1 MRPYFNCHTHTMY
14 SNLRLVDSINKPADV
29 INKAIELGLS
39 GLAITDHECL
49 CAHIEVEKYMKE
61 IKKTNPDFKIAYGNE
76 IYLVDERKSGQKYYH
91 FILIAK
97 DQIGHRALRE
107 LSSRAWMNSYV
118 DRRMER
124 VPTTKA
130 ELSEI
135 VNKFK
140 GHLIA
145 TTACIGGELP
155 SAILLYSKAKMI
167 NDMNNAMIYYK
178 QINDFLTYCLDLFGD
193 DFYIECAPGSSTE
206 QITVNQMCKTISNFY
221 NIKMV
226 VGTDAHY
233 LDKNSRAVHKAYLNS
248 KEGDREVD
256 SFYEYTYLMD
266 YDEVSSLLSHT
277 FGGEVDFAHQV
288 VDNTLGIQEKIQE
301 YSLFHKQDIPSV
313 EVKDYPQYLDM
324 KKYNFSEELCDEFDT
339 KYPHL
344 MDLFCSDDIQ
354 NRYWVNQCFEALIDK
369 GIGLN
374 ETYIAELEEE
384 ARVKSI
390 ISEKLETNMFRY
402 PNTLQHYIDLIWDC
416 GSMVGAGRGSSC
428 AALNHYL
435 MGITQLDPIEW
446 ELPFFRYLNDERV
459 ELGDIDIDICPSK
472 CDLVLQ
478 KIAAERSERFNDDI
492 PDWAKKL
499 FGCTR
504 ISTFGTEG
512 TKSAILTACRG
523 YRGPGSGYTTEA
535 VPSGHEEVIE
545 IYHDGIDIDEAQY
558 MASLIPQERGFL
570 WPIHD
575 VIYGNEEKNRKPVSV
590 FVREAEKYPGLLDI
604 IVGIEGL
611 VNKRSSHAS
620 GVVLFDGDPFE
631 HSAFMKTPKGEI
643 ITQYNL
649 HDAEYMGLTKYD
661 FLVTEVQDKIVQTI
675 QFLQED
681 GEIEK
686 DLSLRE
692 IYNKYLHPS
701 VLPIKTDTK
710 MWDALGEV
718 SVINTFQ
725 FDSAEGSKAAKQLKP
740 RTILE
745 MADANGL
752 IRLMGEE
759 GQERPIDKYYRYK
772 NDISL
777 WYEEMDNFGLTKEEQ
792 KTLEPYFKPSYGV
805 PPSQEQ
811 LMKMLMDKNICGFTL
826 GEANNARKV
835 VGKKQMSKIPAL
847 RQQVLDSAASPR
859 LGQYVWRFGAGPQMG
874 YSFSVIHALAYSFV
888 GAQTLYLGTHWNPIY
903 WDTACLVVNSGSLE
917 DAVDEDGEALY
928 DEDEQE
934 DAAEDKK
941 KKATSTD
948 YGKVAKALNDIINA
962 GINVSLVNINGS
974 DFGFKPDAK
983 NNRIL
988 FGMKALLNVNDDLVR
1003 KIIEGRPYR
1012 GIKDFYNRIKPTKQ
1026 AMLSLIKAGAFDDFM
1041 ERKMAMVWYIW
1052 ETCDKKSR
1060 LTLQNLSTLN
1070 KQNMIP
1076 KDTPD
1081 RELAYRV
1088 YEFNRYLKAAC
1099 KNSTNPTNYTL
1110 DERAIEFL
1118 YELGFENLIEN
1129 NIYLDIKKWD
1139 KKYQIFMDIFREW
1152 LKEDGANVLIEL
1164 NSRIFKA
1171 DWDKYAG
1178 AANYSAWEMQVL
1190 CFYKHEHELANVNMS
1205 KYGLSNFNDLPED
1218 PEVERTFYKNNKAIH
1233 LFKLHKIAGTCIAK
1247 NKMKS
1252 VVTILT
1258 TDGVVNVKFR
1268 KEYFALFDKRISERG
1283 EDGVKHVIEKSWFD
1297 RGNMIM
1303 VQGVRTGDTFVTKK
1317 YSSSS
1322 GHQLYKIT
1330 KIDSCGNLT
1339 LQSERYKGDSDV

>member
-1 MRPYFNCHTHTMY
+1 MNSYFNCHNHTMY
-14 SNLRLVDSINKPADV
+14 SNLRLVDAINKPEDL
-29 INKAIELGLS
+29 IDEAIKLGLS
-39 GLAITDHECL
+39 GIAITDHECL
-49 CAHIEVEKYMKE
+49 SAHIEAEKHMQKVKE
-61 IKKTNPDFKIAYGNE
+61 KHPDFKLAFGNE
-76 IYLVDERKSGQKYYH
+76 IYLVNERTTGQKYYH

-97 DQIGHRALRE
+97 DAIGHRALRE
-107 LSSRAWMNSYV
+107 LSSKAWMNSYV

-124 VPTTKA
+124 VPTTKE
-130 ELSEI
+130 ELAEI

-155 SAILLYSKAKMI
+155 VLSLMYSKARLIK
-167 NDMNNAMIYYK
+167 DDNNAMYYYK
-178 QINDFLTYCLDLFGD
+178 QINDFLNYCLELFGE
-193 DFYIECAPGSSTE
+193 DFYIECAPGTAPE
-206 QITVNQMCKTISNFY
+206 QITANQVCKKIADY
-221 NIKMV
+221 YKIKMV

-233 LDKNSRAVHKAYLNS
+233 LNKESRAVHKAYLNS

-266 YDEVSSLLSHT
+266 YDELIELLKNSFDEEECIKIINNT
-277 FGGEVDFAHQV
+277 FDIE
-288 VDNTLGIQEKIQE
+288 NKIE
-301 YSLFHKQDIPSV
+301 TYSLFHKQDIPSV
-313 EVKDYPQYLDM
+313 EVKDYPKSNWWEVNNDYT
-324 KKYNFSEELCDEFDT
+324 DEMT
-339 KYPHL
+339 KYPTL
-344 MDLFCSDDIQ
+344 KKLFTSDDIQ
-354 NRYWVNQCFEALIDK
+354 DRYWVNQCWDK
-369 GIGLN
+369 LNEIGHGWKQLN
-374 ETYIAELEEE
+374 ETGDDRYLVELEEE
-384 ARVKSI
+384 ARVKSV

-459 ELGDIDIDICPSK
+459 ELGDIDIDLCPSK
-472 CDLVLQ
+472 VGLILN
-478 KIAAERSERFNDDI
+478 KIAAERSQMFNDNVSE
-492 PDWAKKL
+492 WAKKI

-523 YRGPGSGYTTEA
+523 YRSEDYP
-535 VPSGHEEVIE
+535 
-545 IYHDGIDIDEAQY
+545 DGIDVDQAQY

-570 WPIHD
+570 WPIKD
-575 VIYGNEEKNRKPVSV
+575 VVEGNEEKNRKPIGV
-590 FVREAEKYPGLLDI
+590 FIREVNNYPGLLDI
-604 IVGIEGL
+604 IKGIEGL

-620 GVVLFDGDPFE
+620 GIVLFDNDPFE

-710 MWDALGEV
+710 MWDALGDV

-725 FDSAEGSKAAKQLKP
+725 FDSAEGSKAAKQLRP

-759 GQERPIDKYYRYK
+759 GQERPIDKYCRYK

-777 WYEEMDNFGLTKEEQ
+777 WYEEMDNFGLTEEEQ
-792 KTLEPYFKPSYGV
+792 KSLEPYFKPSYGV

-811 LMKMLMDKNICGFTL
+811 LMKMLMDKDICGFSL
-826 GEANNARKV
+826 GEANSARKV
-835 VGKKQMSKIPAL
+835 VGKKQMAKIPAL
-847 RQQVLDSAASPR
+847 REEVLKRAKSMR
-859 LGQYVWRFGAGPQMG
+859 LGKYVWRFGAGPQMG
-874 YSFSVIHALAYSFV
+874 YSFSVIHALAYSFI

-917 DAVDEDGEALY
+917 DAIDENGEALY
-928 DEDEQE
+928 DEEIEE
-934 DAAEDKK
+934 DIEKK
-941 KKATSTD
+941 KKAVSTD

-974 DFGFKPDAK
+974 DFGFKPDVK

-988 FGMKALLNVNDDLVR
+988 FGMKALLNVNDDLVK
-1003 KIIEGRPYR
+1003 KIIENRPYR

-1026 AMLSLIKAGAFDDFM
+1026 AMVSLIKAGAFDDFM
-1041 ERKMAMVWYIW
+1041 ERKIAMAWYIW

-1060 LTLQNLSTLN
+1060 LTLQNFSTLN

-1076 KDTPD
+1076 KDTPE
-1081 RELAYRV
+1081 RELSYRV
-1088 YEFNRYLKAAC
+1088 YEFNRYLKAMC
-1099 KNSTNPTNYTL
+1099 KATNDSVNYHL
-1110 DERAIEFL
+1110 DIRAIDFL
-1118 YELGFENLIEN
+1118 TQLEMIDLIGPDN
-1129 NIYLDIKKWD
+1129 TLNMKTWD
-1139 KKYQIFMDIFREW
+1139 KKYQSFMDVFREW
-1152 LKEDGANVLIEL
+1152 LRIDGADVLAEL
-1164 NSRIFKA
+1164 NSRIFEA
-1171 DWDKYAG
+1171 DWKKYAG
-1178 AANYSAWEMQVL
+1178 AANYSAWEMEVL
-1190 CFYKHEHELANVNMS
+1190 CFYKHEHELANVNME

-1218 PEVERTFYKNNKAIH
+1218 PEIEHTFYRNNKPVH
-1233 LFKLHKIAGTCIAK
+1233 VFKLSRIAGTCIAK
-1247 NKMKS
+1247 NKTKG

-1283 EDGVKHVIEKSWFD
+1283 EDGIKHVVEKSWFD

-1303 VQGVRTGDTFVTKK
+1303 VQGIRSGDTFITKK
-1317 YSSSS
+1317 YASSI
-1322 GHQLYKIT
+1322 GHQLYHILKINGYG
-1330 KIDSCGNLT
+1330 DLV
-1339 LQSERYKGDSDV
+1339 LQTERYKGESGED